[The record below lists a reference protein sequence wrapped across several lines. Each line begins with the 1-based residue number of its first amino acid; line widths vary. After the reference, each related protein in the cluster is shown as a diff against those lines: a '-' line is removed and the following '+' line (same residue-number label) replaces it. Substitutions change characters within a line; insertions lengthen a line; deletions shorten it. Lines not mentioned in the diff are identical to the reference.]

1 MPQHESHLVQIANF
15 TFSAMIGV
23 LILLIVGFHFAD
35 QEVVFE
41 GGVPNV
47 EALVMPSRILGILA
61 IISALS
67 RLLLFARGD
76 IQEHWLQN
84 QIQFLISVVLSIYF
98 LVSWFLL

>member
-47 EALVMPSRILGILA
+47 EALVMPAAYSAYWRSSRRCRACCCSRAA
-61 IISALS
+61 IFKNTGCRTRSS
-67 RLLLFARGD
+67 
-76 IQEHWLQN
+76 
-84 QIQFLISVVLSIYF
+84 S
-98 LVSWFLL
+98 